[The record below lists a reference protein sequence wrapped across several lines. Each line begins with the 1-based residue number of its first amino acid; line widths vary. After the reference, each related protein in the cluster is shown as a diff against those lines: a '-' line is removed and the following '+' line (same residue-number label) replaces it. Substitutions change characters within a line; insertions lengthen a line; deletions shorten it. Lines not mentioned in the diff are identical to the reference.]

1 MVIETRETGPIE
13 TDPKTRGLKKEV
25 AEERKLGRSPDM
37 FRKERTRGHAEDL
50 SGQNGPEDKRIFPGE
65 FSCSSGN
72 RYLLREGSSFS
83 RYLAGENEESARY
96 MVSKDA
102 LNNSS

>member
-1 MVIETRETGPIE
+1 LMVIEMRETGPIE

-50 SGQNGPEDKRIFPGE
+50 SGQNGPEDKRIFPG
-65 FSCSSGN
+65 SSLAPAATGIYFEKD
-72 RYLLREGSSFS
+72 RGSHITWAE
-83 RYLAGENEESARY
+83 RMKKAQGTWCPR
-96 MVSKDA
+96 MP
-102 LNNSS
+102 